1 MIKALRLIFKC
12 FFVCYERNIMEE
24 IKVLNMVVTMLGEI
38 PVQGK
43 YAETYAKCLNTLVAL
58 QKTMEKKENSTE
70 SGD

>member
-1 MIKALRLIFKC
+1 
-12 FFVCYERNIMEE
+12 MEE

-43 YAETYAKCLNTLVAL
+43 YAETYAKCLNALVAL